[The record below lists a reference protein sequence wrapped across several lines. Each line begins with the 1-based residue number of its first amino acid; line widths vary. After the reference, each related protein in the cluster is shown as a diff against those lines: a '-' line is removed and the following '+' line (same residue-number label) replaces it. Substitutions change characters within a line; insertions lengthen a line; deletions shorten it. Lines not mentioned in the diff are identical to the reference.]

1 MPIIDAHIH
10 YGDDAPELLA
20 LLDEFDIRLHNI
32 SFAKDT
38 TDSWRATAERYCTL
52 AQTHPERF
60 AWCTSFDLP
69 RLDDPDSLK
78 TYVDA
83 ALAGLEADFAAGAV
97 ACKVW
102 KNFGMELRYP
112 DGRFFHVDDP
122 LLAPIFAWLAEQ
134 DHPLLAHIAEPLDC
148 WLPLREG
155 SPHYGYY
162 SRNPEWHM
170 YTRPDYPSHGDLMAA
185 RDRVLARHPRLR
197 FIGAH
202 LASLEWDVDV
212 LAERLDRYP
221 NLAVDTS
228 ARLVDLAVQDSAKV
242 RDFITKY
249 QERILF
255 GTDVVMR
262 TPLSSMGKEE
272 RAQAVDAL
280 RTVYTTHFAYFE
292 SKGPV
297 TVRERETVGLGLS
310 APVLE
315 KLYFENALAW
325 YPGLQ

>member
-20 LLDEFDIRLHNI
+20 LLAEFDIRLLNI
-32 SFAKDT
+32 CFAKD
-38 TDSWRATAERYCTL
+38 ATAAWHADAERYRSL
-52 AQTHPERF
+52 ASDRPDRF

-69 RLDDPDSLK
+69 RLDDPG
-78 TYVDA
+78 YVDA
-83 ALAGLEADFAAGAV
+83 AIAGLERDFAAGAV

-102 KNFGMELRYP
+102 KNIGMEVRYP

-122 LLAPIFAWLAEQ
+122 LLAPIFDWLAERG
-134 DHPLLAHIAEPLDC
+134 HPLLAHIAEPLDC

-170 YTRPDYPSHGDLMAA
+170 YTRPDYPSHGELMAA
-185 RDRVLARHPRLR
+185 RNRVLEQHPSLR

-202 LASLEWDVDV
+202 FASLEYDVDV
-212 LAERLDRYP
+212 LAETLNRYP
-221 NLAVDTS
+221 NLAVDIS
-228 ARLVDLAVQDSAKV
+228 ARLIDLAVQDSAKV
-242 RDFITKY
+242 RRFITKY
-249 QERILF
+249 QDRILF

-262 TPLSSMGKEE
+262 TPPSSLALTE
-272 RAQAVDAL
+272 REQVIDAL

-292 SKGPV
+292 SKGNV
-297 TVRERETVGLGLS
+297 TVRERTTEGLGL
-310 APVLE
+310 PQRVLD
-315 KLYFENALAW
+315 KLYRTNAEEW
-325 YPGLQ
+325 YPRLK

>member
-20 LLDEFDIRLHNI
+20 LLAEFDIRLLNI
-32 SFAKDT
+32 SFALESGKG
-38 TDSWRATAERYCTL
+38 WRTTAERYRSL
-52 AQTHPERF
+52 AAQRPERF

-69 RLDDPDSLK
+69 RLDDPG
-78 TYVDA
+78 YVGETIA
-83 ALAGLEADFAAGAV
+83 QLAQDFAAGAV

-102 KNFGMELRYP
+102 KNVGMELRYP
-112 DGRFFHVDDP
+112 DGRFFQVDDP
-122 LLAPIFAWLAEQ
+122 LLAPVFAWLAEQ
-134 DHPLLAHIAEPLDC
+134 GHPLLAHIAEPLDC

-162 SRNPEWHM
+162 SRNPQWHM
-170 YTRPDYPSHGDLMAA
+170 YTRPDYPSHGELMAA
-185 RDRVLARHPRLR
+185 RNRVLAQHPSLR
-197 FIGAH
+197 FVGAH
-202 LASLEWDVDV
+202 LASLEYDVDV
-212 LAERLDRYP
+212 LAETFDCYP
-221 NLAVDTS
+221 NLAVDIS
-228 ARLVDLAVQDSAKV
+228 ARLFDLAVQDSAKV
-242 RDFITKY
+242 RAFLTKY
-249 QERILF
+249 QDRVLF

-262 TPLSSMGKEE
+262 TPLSSLPPAE

-297 TVRERETVGLGLS
+297 TVRDHQTVGLGLS
-310 APVLE
+310 QNVLE
-315 KLYFENALAW
+315 KLYFKNALNW

>member
-20 LLDEFDIRLHNI
+20 LLAEFDIRLHNI
-32 SFAKDT
+32 CVSQ
-38 TDSWRATAERYCTL
+38 DSHGAWRERAERYSAL
-52 AQTHPERF
+52 AQANPQRF

-69 RLDDPDSLK
+69 RLDDPG
-78 TYVDA
+78 YVDSVI
-83 ALAGLEADFAAGAV
+83 AGLERDFAAGAV

-102 KNFGMELRYP
+102 KNIGMEVRYP

-122 LLAPIFAWLAEQ
+122 LLSPIFDWLAERG
-134 DHPLLAHIAEPLDC
+134 HPLLAHIAEPLDC

-170 YTRPDYPSHGDLMAA
+170 YTRPDYPSHGELMAA
-185 RDRVLARHPRLR
+185 RDRVLAQHPNLR

-202 LASLEWDVDV
+202 LASLEYDVDV
-212 LAERLDRYP
+212 LAATLDRYP

-228 ARLVDLAVQDSAKV
+228 ARLTDLVVQNSAKV
-242 RDFITKY
+242 RAFITKY
-249 QERILF
+249 QDRILF

-262 TPLSSMGKEE
+262 TPPSSMAPEE
-272 RAQAVDAL
+272 RTQAIASL
-280 RTVYTTHFAYFE
+280 RSVYTTHFAYFE
-292 SKGPV
+292 SKGTV
-297 TVRERETVGLGLS
+297 TVREREVQGLGLPQ
-310 APVLE
+310 PVLE
-315 KLYFENALAW
+315 KLYRTNTEQW
-325 YPGLQ
+325 YPGLN

>member
-10 YGDDAPELLA
+10 YGDDVPELLA
-20 LLDEFDIRLHNI
+20 LLAEFDIRLLNI
-32 SFAKDT
+32 SFAKDA
-38 TDSWRATAERYCTL
+38 TDAWQADAARYRAL
-52 AQTHPERF
+52 AAQRPQRF

-69 RLDDPDSLK
+69 RLDDPG
-78 TYVDA
+78 YVDDV
-83 ALAGLEADFAAGAV
+83 LAGLERDFAAGAV

-102 KNFGMELRYP
+102 KNVGMELRYP

-122 LLAPIFAWLAEQ
+122 LLAPIFDWLAERG
-134 DHPLLAHIAEPLDC
+134 HPLLAHIAEPLDC

-155 SPHYGYY
+155 STHYHYY

-170 YTRPDYPSHGDLMAA
+170 YTRPDYPSHAELMAA
-185 RDRVLARHPRLR
+185 RNRVLEQHPRLR

-212 LAERLDRYP
+212 LAETFDRYP
-221 NLAVDTS
+221 NLAVDIS
-228 ARLVDLAVQDSAKV
+228 ARLTDLAVQNSGKV
-242 RDFITKY
+242 RRFLEKY

-262 TPLSSMGKEE
+262 TPLSSLPPEARGE
-272 RAQAVDAL
+272 AVAAL

-292 SKGPV
+292 ATGTV
-297 TVRERETVGLGLS
+297 TVRDRTTTGLGLS
-310 APVLE
+310 AELLE
-315 KLYFENALAW
+315 KLYYTNAMQW

>member
-20 LLDEFDIRLHNI
+20 VLNEFDIRLLNI
-32 SFAKDT
+32 CFAKDGS
-38 TDSWRATAERYCTL
+38 DSWHGDRARYRSL
-52 AQTHPERF
+52 AQSRPQRF

-69 RLDDPDSLK
+69 RLDEPG
-78 TYVDA
+78 YVDSV
-83 ALAGLEADFAAGAV
+83 LAGLEQDFAAGAV

-102 KNFGMELRYP
+102 KNVGMELRYP

-122 LLAPIFAWLAEQ
+122 LLSPVFDWLAERGY
-134 DHPLLAHIAEPLDC
+134 PLLAHIAEPLDC

-170 YTRPDYPSHGDLMAA
+170 YTRPDYPSHGELMAA
-185 RDRVLARHPRLR
+185 RNRVLERHPRLR

-212 LAERLDRYP
+212 LAETLDRYP
-221 NLAVDTS
+221 NLAVDIS
-228 ARLVDLAVQDSAKV
+228 ARLIDLAVQDSAKV
-242 RDFITKY
+242 RAFIEKY

-262 TPLSSMGKEE
+262 TPLSEMEPE
-272 RAQAVDAL
+272 ARAQAVDAL
-280 RTVYTTHFAYFE
+280 RIVYTTHFAYFE

-297 TVRERETVGLGLS
+297 TVRDRETVGLGLP
-310 APVLE
+310 APLLE
-315 KLYFENALAW
+315 KLYYTNARAW
-325 YPGLQ
+325 YPRLG

>member
-1 MPIIDAHIH
+1 MTIIDAHIH

-20 LLDEFDIRLHNI
+20 LLAEFDIRLHNI
-32 SFAKDT
+32 CVSQ
-38 TDSWRATAERYCTL
+38 DSHGAWRESAERYCAL
-52 AQTHPERF
+52 AQANSQRY

-69 RLDDPDSLK
+69 RLDDPG
-78 TYVDA
+78 YVDA
-83 ALAGLEADFAAGAV
+83 VIAGLEQDFAAGAV

-102 KNFGMELRYP
+102 KNIGMEVRYP

-122 LLAPIFAWLAEQ
+122 LLSPIFDWLAERGY
-134 DHPLLAHIAEPLDC
+134 PLLAHIAEPLDC

-170 YTRPDYPSHGDLMAA
+170 YTQPDYPSHGELMAA
-185 RDRVLARHPRLR
+185 RDRVLARHPNLR

-202 LASLEWDVDV
+202 LASLEYDVDV
-212 LAERLDRYP
+212 LAATLDRYP

-228 ARLVDLAVQDSAKV
+228 ARLYDLVVQDSAKV

-249 QERILF
+249 QDRILF

-262 TPLSSMGKEE
+262 TPPSAMDPEE
-272 RAQAVDAL
+272 RAQAIASL
-280 RTVYTTHFAYFE
+280 RTVYTIHFAYFE
-292 SKGPV
+292 SKGTV
-297 TVRERETVGLGLS
+297 TVREREVQGLGLPQS
-310 APVLE
+310 ILE
-315 KLYFENALAW
+315 KLYRTNAEQW
-325 YPGLQ
+325 YPGLN